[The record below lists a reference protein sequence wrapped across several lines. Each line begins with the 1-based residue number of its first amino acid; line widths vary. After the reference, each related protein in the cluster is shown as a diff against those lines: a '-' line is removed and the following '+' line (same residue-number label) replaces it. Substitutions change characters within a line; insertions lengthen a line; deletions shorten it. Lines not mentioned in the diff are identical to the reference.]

1 MYKVELAC
9 AHLLYQAWEI
19 SEVFQ
24 MRGLLFYFLPQVL
37 DGIEIRRIRRQ
48 LELGQAVLML
58 NEELIHGF
66 GSVIFG
72 SILDQ
77 DDVLVG
83 LG

>member
-1 MYKVELAC
+1 MCGL
-9 AHLLYQAWEI
+9 LLY
-19 SEVFQ
+19 
-24 MRGLLFYFLPQVL
+24 FLQQVL

-66 GSVIFG
+66 GSVILG